1 MIERTNNGERWD
13 DALSFHEVEKKKEKK
28 KKKGNSWVE
37 WIRREIELNGAGGG
51 RER

>member
-28 KKKGNSWVE
+28 KKKVILGW
-37 WIRREIELNGAGGG
+37 NGSDAK
-51 RER
+51 